1 MSIQDRV
8 MFQQQRSSLEPAFE
22 GRYLGTYYLAS
33 RIQVMYSISCTCTCS
48 CTCSCYQNNATAS
61 VMYDENLAASY
72 I

>member
-1 MSIQDRV
+1 MIIQDRV

-22 GRYLGTYYLAS
+22 ERYLGTYYLAS
-33 RIQVMYSISCTCTCS
+33 RIQVMYSISCSCS
-48 CTCSCYQNNATAS
+48 CSCSCYQNNATAS